1 MVLYPAS
8 SPELTLVGMGV
19 RTVSFLKMK
28 VYSAGFY
35 VDDIS
40 LRKLSR
46 SPDASVDELVDRL
59 LTAPAGI
66 AVRIVPVR
74 NTDFGHLRDGFT
86 RTLLARQKEAR
97 RAGLLTPA
105 EDEQVSEAI
114 TEFKGCFPSGSVPKG
129 KELLLVRSP
138 DGRIFVEYEGRVL
151 GGTKEPWVGRNMIA
165 SYFSKNPI
173 SEKLL
178 EDVAKGLECHG
189 NVKNVV
195 LDHEKKRKEAGQ

>member
-1 MVLYPAS
+1 M
-8 SPELTLVGMGV
+8 

-40 LRKLSR
+40 LRKVAHQ
-46 SPDASVDELVDRL
+46 PDSAVDELVDRL
-59 LTAPAGI
+59 LTSPAGI

-97 RAGLLTPA
+97 KAGLLSP
-105 EDEQVSEAI
+105 EDDERVSEAI
-114 TEFKGCFPSGSVPKG
+114 TEFKGCFPTGSVPKG

-165 SYFSKNPI
+165 SYFAKNPI
-173 SEKLL
+173 SQKLL
-178 EDVAKGLECHG
+178 EDVANGLECRG

-195 LDHEKKRKEAGQ
+195 LDNEKEKAKQV

>member
-1 MVLYPAS
+1 MRLYPAS
-8 SPELTLVGMGV
+8 SPELTLVGLGV

-40 LRKLSR
+40 LRKVAHQ
-46 SPDASVDELVDRL
+46 PEASVAELVDKL
-59 LTAPAGI
+59 LASPAGL

-74 NTDFGHLRDGFT
+74 NTDFAHLRDGFT
-86 RTLLARQKEAR
+86 RTLLARQKDAR
-97 RAGLLTPA
+97 KAGLLSP
-105 EDEQVSEAI
+105 EQDERVSEAI
-114 TEFKGCFPSGSVPKG
+114 TEFKGCFPAGSVPKG

-138 DGRIFVEYEGRVL
+138 DGRIFVEYEGKVL
-151 GGTKEPWVGRNMIA
+151 GGTKEPWVGQNMLA
-165 SYFSKNPI
+165 AYFAKNPI

-178 EDVAKGLECHG
+178 QDVADGLECRA

-195 LDHEKKRKEAGQ
+195 LDHEKPRQ